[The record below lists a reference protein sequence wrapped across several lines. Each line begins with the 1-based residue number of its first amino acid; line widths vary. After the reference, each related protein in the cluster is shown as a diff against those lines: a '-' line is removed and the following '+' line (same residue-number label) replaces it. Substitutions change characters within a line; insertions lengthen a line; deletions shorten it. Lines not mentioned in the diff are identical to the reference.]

1 MVMISIMKKIDK
13 MSVSV
18 KIQYLLAIIPYL
30 GILIA
35 WITSLLNISKL
46 DRTVIFKW
54 FIFTMLPTLAVFA
67 IFFVILYYCN
77 LESKDLQTAFNV
89 IFSYIMFVICAFI
102 SIAIECAV
110 IKKLGQI
117 TKDNHNEADEIK

>member
-1 MVMISIMKKIDK
+1 MKECTNTAISIKL
-13 MSVSV
+13 
-18 KIQYLLAIIPYL
+18 QYVLASIPFVGL
-30 GILIA
+30 LIA
-35 WITSLLNISKL
+35 WITSMLNISKL

-67 IFFVILYYCN
+67 IFFVVLYYCN
-77 LESKDLQTAFNV
+77 LESKDLQIAFNV

-117 TKDNHNEADEIK
+117 TKDNHNETDEIR